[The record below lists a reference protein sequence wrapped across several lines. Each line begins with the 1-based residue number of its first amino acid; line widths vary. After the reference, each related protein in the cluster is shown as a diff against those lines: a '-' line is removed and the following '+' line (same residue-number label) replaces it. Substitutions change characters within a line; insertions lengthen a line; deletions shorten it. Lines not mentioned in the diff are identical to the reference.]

1 MHPDLRCICKIAVVV
16 IACVLTAS
24 VAVSADLLMFESE
37 QILSLAESGLS
48 FMPVVSGL
56 GRDEL
61 AIDVSYDPSG
71 VSIFPTVYAGGP
83 VPDCE

>member
-24 VAVSADLLMFESE
+24 VAVSADLLMFESK
-37 QILSLAESGLS
+37 QISSLTESGMSSAL
-48 FMPVVSGL
+48 VAEGI

-71 VSIFPTVYAGGP
+71 VSIFPTVYADGP
-83 VPDCE
+83 VPGCE